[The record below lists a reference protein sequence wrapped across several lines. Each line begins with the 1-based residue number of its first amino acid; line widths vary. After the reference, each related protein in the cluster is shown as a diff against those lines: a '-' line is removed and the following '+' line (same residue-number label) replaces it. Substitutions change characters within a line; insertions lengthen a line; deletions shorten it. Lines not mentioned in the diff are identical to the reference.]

1 MPVYTL
7 DPLRDPRWPAF
18 LARRSDASV
27 FHTREWLD
35 CLRRTYAYEP
45 VAYTTSPPDAEL
57 ANALPFCRV
66 DSWLTGRRLVS
77 LPFSDHSEPLA
88 DGAALHEILGFLG
101 RRRDAERWKYIELRP
116 RRTVGAP
123 GFGEAA
129 TFVFHRLD
137 LRPSLH
143 AVYGGFHR
151 DCVQRK
157 IRRAER
163 EGLTCEAGTS
173 ERLLRDF
180 YGLLVMTC
188 RRKRLPPQP
197 LEWFRNLI
205 RTLGD
210 RLTFHVAFKTGRP
223 VAGILTV
230 GFKQTLVYKYAC
242 SDPRAHPLGGV
253 QLLLWTVIQEAKRG
267 GFVELDLGRSDPDQP
282 GLIAFKD
289 RWGAS
294 RSVGSYLRCSGAA
307 RATVPPLPL
316 ARKLLAQLP
325 DRLLIVAG
333 RLLYRHAG

>member
-18 LARRSDASV
+18 LERRPDASI

-57 ANALPFCRV
+57 TNALAFCRV
-66 DSWLTGRRLVS
+66 ESWLTGRRLVS

-88 DGAALHEILGFLG
+88 DDAALDEILGFLE
-101 RRRDAERWKYIELRP
+101 RRRDAEQWKYIELRP
-116 RRTVGAP
+116 RRTVDAP
-123 GFGEAA
+123 GFAEAA

-163 EGLTCEAGTS
+163 EGLSCEAGRS

-180 YGLLVMTC
+180 YALVVMTC

-197 LEWFRNLI
+197 LAWFRNLI

-210 RLTFHVAFKTGRP
+210 RLTLHVASKAARP

-230 GFKQTLVYKYAC
+230 GLRHTLVYKYAC

-307 RATVPPLPL
+307 A
-316 ARKLLAQLP
+316 ARRSSLRYARSVFARLP
-325 DRLLIVAG
+325 DRLLVAAG
-333 RLLYRHAG
+333 KLLYRHAG